1 MANELKIKNGLLVDS
16 GGANITGTSK
26 FNTSLLVVDSV
37 NSRVGINVSSP
48 SAGLHIDTSIRVDN
62 QTGTPPGGTQPG
74 TPLNYYGVDGA
85 TYLSDPN
92 NWLKI
97 DIDGNTYYIPVYT

>member
-62 QTGTPPGGTQPG
+62 QTATPTSAAQPG

-85 TYLSDPN
+85 IYLSDPN

-97 DIDGNTYYIPVYT
+97 DIDGTTYYIPVYT